1 MSRSDKIVGVA
12 FLLLSVT
19 IVSRL
24 IGFVRQQVIAYYY
37 GTSLEASAF
46 SAAFTIPTLI
56 LTITGGALSA
66 ALIPMIIRLR
76 NQGEELRNQQMIG
89 TVLSVTSIVTIILSV
104 VLYLFLEP
112 LVNIY
117 VHGYDADGRALVLK
131 MLQIIVPFL
140 IVIGLISL
148 ITSIL
153 NAYRYYFIP
162 SLGPIFYST
171 GVIVAALFFAQSYG
185 IVSLMVGMAA
195 GFLAHLV
202 FALSFILKKKISLR
216 PQFVFNEDMK
226 QVGILLFPIFIS
238 ITVFQLNTLVDRSL
252 GSSVGD
258 EAIAALNYANT
269 IIQLPLSLFV
279 GSMVLPLFPMI
290 ADKLSKNDFSGTN
303 HLLANSYRLLGILLL
318 PVMGGFLVLAEPI
331 IAILFQRGEFDAAST
346 RQTSLALMFYAFML
360 FPFAMRDVMT
370 RAFYSLKDTWTPVI
384 NSVIMVAINIGLML
398 LLVPKLGMIGI
409 AGSTSIASIVAYIRL
424 RHLLR
429 KRIGA
434 FQSEKNSKAWWRI
447 LFNTLV
453 FTLTAL
459 ALYYGLAYFWS
470 NPTGVHLYART
481 IISFAIA
488 GAIYLYLTFQLET
501 DEVSWLK
508 ERIQKLLK
516 KRA

>member
-1 MSRSDKIVGVA
+1 
-12 FLLLSVT
+12 
-19 IVSRL
+19 
-24 IGFVRQQVIAYYY
+24 
-37 GTSLEASAF
+37 
-46 SAAFTIPTLI
+46 
-56 LTITGGALSA
+56 
-66 ALIPMIIRLR
+66 
-76 NQGEELRNQQMIG
+76 MIG

-318 PVMGGFLVLAEPI
+318 PVMGAFL
-331 IAILFQRGEFDAAST
+331 
-346 RQTSLALMFYAFML
+346 Y
-360 FPFAMRDVMT
+360 
-370 RAFYSLKDTWTPVI
+370 
-384 NSVIMVAINIGLML
+384 
-398 LLVPKLGMIGI
+398 
-409 AGSTSIASIVAYIRL
+409 
-424 RHLLR
+424 
-429 KRIGA
+429 
-434 FQSEKNSKAWWRI
+434 
-447 LFNTLV
+447 
-453 FTLTAL
+453 
-459 ALYYGLAYFWS
+459 
-470 NPTGVHLYART
+470 
-481 IISFAIA
+481 
-488 GAIYLYLTFQLET
+488 
-501 DEVSWLK
+501 
-508 ERIQKLLK
+508 
-516 KRA
+516 